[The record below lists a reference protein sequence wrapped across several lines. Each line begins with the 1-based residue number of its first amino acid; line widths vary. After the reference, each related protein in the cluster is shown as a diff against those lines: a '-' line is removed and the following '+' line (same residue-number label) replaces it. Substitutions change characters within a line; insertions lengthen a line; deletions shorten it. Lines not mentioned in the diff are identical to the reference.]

1 MEKKL
6 ESSLRVA
13 INWLE
18 SRGYR
23 YAVIGGIAVAQW
35 GFLRV
40 TEDVDIKVLVSMA
53 DYSALRESLRSDFP
67 QRARTDLPQN
77 PSIVDVVIGGIT
89 VDFLFTI
96 PGYDELVIERAS
108 KRDLDGWEIW
118 VCSIEDLIIQK
129 MYVSRG
135 RDLYDVEE
143 LLIAHHEQLDTNYVE
158 IWLTQYAEALDN
170 PAILT
175 EYHRLLAKAKSQ
187 NA

>member
-13 INWLE
+13 VQWLE

-23 YAVIGGIAVAQW
+23 YAVIGGLAVSQW
-35 GFLRV
+35 GFIRA
-40 TEDVDIKVLVSMA
+40 TEDVDIKVLVSMPDYA
-53 DYSALRESLRSDFP
+53 DLRVSLRSDFP
-67 QRARTDLPQN
+67 QRARSHIPEN
-77 PSIVDVVIGGIT
+77 PTIVDVVIDSIT
-89 VDFLFTI
+89 VDFLFTL
-96 PGYDELVIERAS
+96 PGYDELVIEHAS
-108 KRDLDGWEIW
+108 KHDLGDWEIW

-129 MYVSRG
+129 MYISRG
-135 RDLYDVEE
+135 RDIYDVEE
-143 LLIAHHEQLDTNYVE
+143 LLIAHHEQLNAKYVE
-158 IWLTQYAEALDN
+158 TWLTQFAEALDN

>member
-6 ESSLRVA
+6 EASLRVA
-13 INWLE
+13 VQWLE

-23 YAVIGGIAVAQW
+23 YAVIGGLAVSQW
-35 GFLRV
+35 GFIRA

-53 DYSALRESLRSDFP
+53 DYADLRASLRSDFP
-67 QRARTDLPQN
+67 QRARADIPEN
-77 PSIVDVVIGGIT
+77 PTIVDVVIDSIT

-96 PGYDELVIERAS
+96 PGYDEMVIEHAS
-108 KRDLDGWEIW
+108 KHDVGGWEIW

-129 MYVSRG
+129 MHISRG

-158 IWLTQYAEALDN
+158 TWLTQFAEALDN

-175 EYHRLLAKAKSQ
+175 EYHRLLAQAQSREP
-187 NA
+187 